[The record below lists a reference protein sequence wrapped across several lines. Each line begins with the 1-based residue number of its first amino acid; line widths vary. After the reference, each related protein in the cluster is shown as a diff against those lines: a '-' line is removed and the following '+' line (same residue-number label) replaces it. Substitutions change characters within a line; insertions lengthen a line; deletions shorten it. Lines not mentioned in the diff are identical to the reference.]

1 MWQVTSLLLLSRVS
15 LSLQCGDNACSRG
28 PLSLSCSECVE
39 FLGYS
44 CIYHVWGVFSQ
55 IICLL
60 LYFSS
65 PSGTPT
71 ICILVYLGMSQRS
84 LRFCSFILCSL
95 FLLFLRLAS
104 FFNGSSFT
112 LTDSSA
118 CSNMLLNPSS
128 EFSISV
134 TVHFISRISFWC
146 SFYNWLLT
154 FCS

>member
-1 MWQVTSLLLLSRVS
+1 MHFEYIHPLPPSSNVPDEISADNLSGCIPCMWQVTSLLLLSRVS

-104 FFNGSSFT
+104 FF
-112 LTDSSA
+112 
-118 CSNMLLNPSS
+118 
-128 EFSISV
+128 
-134 TVHFISRISFWC
+134 
-146 SFYNWLLT
+146 
-154 FCS
+154 